1 MPEEFITLKEVLY
14 FIDTGKKFDFRAIT
28 CDIAKDTGGEI
39 LEGLQVHKHNWIPTD
54 QFKKLSR
61 EQKEIKKPAKNP
73 RHYENST
80 RNIVFAGGEIRKIH
94 IRLIRK
100 FNGKT
105 VL

>member
-1 MPEEFITLKEVLY
+1 M
-14 FIDTGKKFDFRAIT
+14 DTGRKFDITAIT
-28 CDIAKDTGGEI
+28 CDTKKDTGGEI
-39 LEGLQVHKHNWIPTD
+39 LEGSQVHKHNWVNPAEYKRLQKLQPTRNVLRKD
-54 QFKKLSR
+54 
-61 EQKEIKKPAKNP
+61 P